1 MKKIKEVWRN
11 NKVLFVLFII
21 LIICF
26 VAIVTVALSYFVGTE
41 KNPYGNRLDNKV
53 ELPKNFETDIE
64 KSLNAD
70 ESIKESDVRLAIRTI
85 YITISFEANITLEQ
99 AKDKAVSCL
108 DFISDEVLEY
118 YDINY
123 ILTKEATEES
133 EGFTIMGARNS
144 FGTGVVWNNNKPVV
158 EDEEE

>member
-1 MKKIKEVWRN
+1 MKKIKEIWRD

-26 VAIVTVALSYFVGTE
+26 AAIVTVALSYFVGTE
-41 KNPYGNRLDNKV
+41 KSPYGNRLDNKI
-53 ELPKNFETDIE
+53 ELPKNFAKDIE

-70 ESIKESDVRLAIRTI
+70 EIVKKSDVRIAVRTI
-85 YITISFEANITLEQ
+85 YITIEFEGKVTLEQ
-99 AKDKAVSCL
+99 AKDKAISCL
-108 DFISDEVLEY
+108 ELITEEQLEY

-123 ILTKEATEES
+123 ILTKDKTEES

-144 FGTGVVWNNNKPVV
+144 FGTGVVWNNNQPIV
-158 EDEEE
+158 EDEEK

>member
-26 VAIVTVALSYFVGTE
+26 AAIVTVALSYFVGTE
-41 KNPYGNRLDNKV
+41 KSPYGNRLDNKV
-53 ELPKNFETDIE
+53 ELPKNFEKDIE
-64 KSLNAD
+64 TSLDAD
-70 ESIKESDVRLAIRTI
+70 ETVKKSEVRISIRTI
-85 YITISFEANITLEQ
+85 YITIEFEDGITLEA
-99 AKDKAVSCL
+99 AKEKAVACL
-108 DFISDEVLEY
+108 ELITEEQLEY

-123 ILTKEATEES
+123 ILKQNKTEES

-144 FGTGVVWNNNKPVV
+144 FGTGIVWNNNKPIV
-158 EDEEE
+158 EEEEE

>member
-1 MKKIKEVWRN
+1 MKKIKEIWRD

-26 VAIVTVALSYFVGTE
+26 AAIVTVALSYFVGTE
-41 KNPYGNRLDNKV
+41 KSPYGNRLDNKI
-53 ELPKNFETDIE
+53 ELPKNFAKDIE

-70 ESIKESDVRLAIRTI
+70 EIIKKSDVRLAVRTI
-85 YITISFEANITLEQ
+85 YITIEFEGKVTLEQ
-99 AKDKAVSCL
+99 AKDKAISCL
-108 DFISDEVLEY
+108 ELITEEQLEY

-123 ILTKEATEES
+123 ILTKDKTEES

-144 FGTGVVWNNNKPVV
+144 FGTGVVWNNNQPIV
-158 EDEEE
+158 EDEEK